1 MAGAAG
7 LAPTNRRA
15 GSRAPGRAVGCRA
28 RDGWPVGSSAS
39 ISRRA
44 PGRARVAL
52 SASTKGRVAV
62 GSSASTSRRAP
73 GAGRCQAVE
82 QAAVACGSSRLRAV
96 VCRPSSTR
104 CGRRAVVLL
113 LIARWDYGAGGPPP
127 VGPSDIGQS
136 LGRSRIAAAEPPD
149 ECASLSLLVR
159 RERYGQC
166 CVNFLRA
173 ESSLRELAKALDGC
187 CAISSAHG
195 RSFRSAS
202 RRRMSSRS
210 LGRAPSRFVRIK
222 SSIEGIDTVTPGQ
235 VRRRADDSRGRRRRR
250 VLLHPS

>member
-1 MAGAAG
+1 MNLRDGRRRGVGADQ
-7 LAPTNRRA
+7 PTRGESGA
-15 GSRAPGRAVGCRA
+15 GSRCRL
-28 RDGWPVGSSAS
+28 SS
-39 ISRRA
+39 
-44 PGRARVAL
+44 
-52 SASTKGRVAV
+52 KGRVAGRIV
-62 GSSASTSRRAP
+62 GVDQPKSAGS
-73 GAGRCQAVE
+73 GRCQAVE

-222 SSIEGIDTVTPGQ
+222 SSIEGIDTVTPGASSTA
-235 VRRRADDSRGRRRRR
+235 RR
-250 VLLHPS
+250 